1 MGVVRRG
8 SNMSAMAGSAAP
20 ASSVIVPREG
30 ADLQVTTL
38 GPHAIAVPADAQGT
52 FNGWTATVVPAAGDP
67 AFPTGTTTGA
77 VTIADDTA
85 SSTTVTLPG
94 PGYYEIE
101 ADIGG
106 KVETLGIYCT
116 RPLPVLQA
124 ATPTRVDGE
133 AYDDSAGA
141 STITLSETA
150 GADSPTYSTAGEVA
164 STGSAMSIT
173 DSTSTTPSWTNPGGA
188 TTGETV
194 TLQHVVT
201 DAYGRTDSITYSER
215 IAGSGGGGGGGFTWS
230 VEEEIDLTDGDVT
243 SGSKA
248 GTGAFTILES
258 DGVTTRI
265 AGEAITTG
273 TASGD
278 VTWDNTGVEVDI
290 TSGTSAFYAVF
301 ALPVSSLADEEMPFH
316 LDFVIDSLTIPVGG
330 IALIWMGPS
339 GSGPASGNASVGVEI
354 FNNAGTYQLRT
365 RRTSSGATFG
375 YTKNLGG
382 APSGF
387 AARIESRGGRAVF
400 AFSDDTAT
408 NYLADNVS
416 GATAGIEGG
425 DAHGEPGGIA
435 SATLWAGAAYIGIGG
450 TNGVTVRCEKWRTR
464 ELS

>member
-1 MGVVRRG
+1 MPIKT
-8 SNMSAMAGSAAP
+8 SPP
-20 ASSVIVPREG
+20 AVQI
-30 ADLQVTTL
+30 
-38 GPHAIAVPADAQGT
+38 IAVDEGDDATSSSLSFTLDASGT
-52 FNGWTATVVPAAGDP
+52 LNATSYAWTCTAVPGAGDP

-77 VTIADDTA
+77 QTIATPSA
-85 SSTTVTLPG
+85 VSTNVTVTG
-94 PGYYEIE
+94 PGRYVFTVTPDGD
-101 ADIGG
+101 AS
-106 KVETLGIYCT
+106 KAQTVSVLVS

-133 AYDDSAGA
+133 AYDDAAGA